1 MTVRQAFSATVFAL
15 LLLMTHLHAQV
26 VDRYPY
32 VQQPTETSVLIAF
45 NTATAGIG
53 TVNWGT
59 GPLDLSHQL
68 VESASGQ
75 KHSFTISGLQPNTRY
90 YYQVSTDAGY
100 SSAVEY
106 FETAK
111 PIEEKAIRFLHYADC
126 GYNNTVQNQLAAQME
141 LEDVDFAV
149 VAGDVDQGV
158 GDAYDNVFFGV
169 YKNMLARDCHYTAIG
184 NHDIIANGGADF
196 FDAFY
201 QPTNNPQQSEH
212 YYSFTWGNAK
222 FICLDS
228 NGDYSIGSDQHD
240 FLLQEL
246 KCRDQEWLFVFFHH
260 PPWTNAWDPT
270 YYVPFQPYYQYDG
283 NDDMRTALVPY
294 FEQYGVDFVLN
305 GHSHCYQRGEMNGV
319 HYVISGGG
327 GASTLD
333 QHTCNTFPSNLPCS
347 PNIQKEI
354 YVNEFVRF
362 NLHGDTVTYQAVDV
376 NGTVVD
382 SITVVKTWT
391 PLNISL
397 VNDGASSG
405 TTADGS
411 VQVLVSGPFPP
422 YAYAWSSGDTSAS
435 VSGLLPGTYTVTITD
450 GNGCQRVDSTTVSLD
465 EAVEPGRW
473 GSLGIVPNPANGST
487 LITFPNPGHQA
498 CTLEVW
504 SLEGKRLEVISGI
517 RGESVQL
524 DAREW
529 PQGIY
534 SVRITGRGIRRT
546 GRVAIQH

>member
-1 MTVRQAFSATVFAL
+1 MRKAFSAIVFAL
-15 LLLMTHLHAQV
+15 LLLLGHLHAQV

-32 VQQPTETSVLIAF
+32 IQQPTETSVLIAW

-53 TVNWGT
+53 TINWGS
-59 GPLDLSHQL
+59 GPFDLSHQVL
-68 VESASGQ
+68 ETASSQ
-75 KHSFTISGLQPNTRY
+75 KHALTITGLQPNTRY
-90 YYQVSTDAGY
+90 FYQVSTDAGY
-100 SSAVEY
+100 SSAVEF

-158 GDAYDNVFFGV
+158 GNAYDNVFFGV
-169 YKNMLARDCHYTAIG
+169 YKNMLAKDCHYTAIG
-184 NHDIIANGGADF
+184 NHDIIANGGTDF
-196 FDAFY
+196 YDAFY
-201 QPTNNPQQSEH
+201 QPTNNAQQSEH

-240 FLLQEL
+240 FLLEEL

-270 YYVPFQPYYQYDG
+270 YYIPFQSYYQYDG

-294 FEQYGVDFVLN
+294 FEQYDVDFVLN
-305 GHSHCYQRGEMNGV
+305 GHSHCYQRGELNDV

-327 GASTLD
+327 GTSTLD
-333 QHTCNTFPSNLPCS
+333 QHTCNTSPFNLACS
-347 PNIQKEI
+347 PNIQQEL

-382 SITVVKTWT
+382 SVTVIKTWT
-391 PLNISL
+391 PLSISL
-397 VNDGASSG
+397 TNDGASSG
-405 TTADGS
+405 STADGS
-411 VQVLVSGPFPP
+411 VAALVSGPFPP
-422 YAYAWSSGDTSAS
+422 YSYTWSTGDTTAS

-450 GNGCQRVDSTTVSLD
+450 GKGCQRVDSTTVTLD
-465 EAVEPGRW
+465 QANDAASW
-473 GSLGIVPNPANGST
+473 GSLGIVPNPANGSC
-487 LITFPNPGHQA
+487 LISFPNPGHQSCA
-498 CTLEVW
+498 LEVW
-504 SLEGKRLEVISGI
+504 SLDGKRVDHVSGI

-524 DAREW
+524 DASALS
-529 PQGIY
+529 QGIY
-534 SVRITGRGIRRT
+534 YVRITGRGISRT